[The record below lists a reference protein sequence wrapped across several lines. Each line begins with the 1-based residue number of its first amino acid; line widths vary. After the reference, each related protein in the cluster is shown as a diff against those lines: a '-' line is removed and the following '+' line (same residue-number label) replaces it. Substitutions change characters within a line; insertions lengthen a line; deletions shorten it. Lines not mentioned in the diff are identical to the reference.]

1 VLNWFRRFRKP
12 AGSSSGIPQL
22 DGHAD
27 IHVSDLVDASGA
39 SLVRGRDLR
48 EAGLFEEALVEF
60 DLALSTAQDP
70 GVVHLEIARTHLA
83 LRDLTAA
90 LDSLQVAVTL
100 NPGKGETWMQLGHV
114 LSRLDRDEE
123 AVEAFREA
131 LAESPPEAML
141 EAQMQL
147 ANCLHAC
154 GRRDQA
160 LEVVLH
166 ALSTA
171 AGQADWRLHALAA
184 NLYILEERDELALQ
198 AYRQAL
204 EACPVPT
211 PELLLQ
217 FGAAQQ
223 HVGQWAEAQATFE
236 SILAHQSAHP
246 MARWYLCQCDLVQ
259 GHWARGWQGYGAR
272 FAAGASPYRPMP
284 FPVWDGQASPD
295 TTLLV
300 LADQGLGDEIMFA
313 SCLPD
318 AISRVGLCIVECDPR
333 LVGLFRRA
341 FPLATVVGSHRE
353 ARAEWLQGLPEPDV
367 QIFAG
372 DLPVLFRRTEESFGG
387 GAGFLQA
394 DPVRVEAW
402 RQRLRADWGG
412 KVVLGISW
420 RGGTPGTRTKSR
432 SMGVEAWQPIL
443 DGAPCV
449 FISLQYGDSAPEL
462 AELNARYR
470 NVVHEYPEALADY
483 EETAALVAA
492 LDGVVTVCTAIV
504 HLAGALGRPVWVLV
518 PFAPGFRYTLNRS
531 TLPWYA
537 SSRMFR
543 QPVSR
548 DWLTP
553 STQVAEEVR
562 RLTKNV
568 TS

>member
-1 VLNWFRRFRKP
+1 MPQPDAP
-12 AGSSSGIPQL
+12 A
-22 DGHAD
+22 DV
-27 IHVSDLVDASGA
+27 HVSELVDASAA
-39 SLVRGRDLR
+39 SLARGRDLR
-48 EAGLFEEALVEF
+48 EAGRFQEALDEF
-60 DLALSTAQDP
+60 DLALSTSQDP
-70 GVVHLEIARTHLA
+70 GAVHLEIARTHLA

-100 NPGKGETWMQLGHV
+100 NPGKGEAWMQLGHV
-114 LSRLDRDEE
+114 LSRLDRDQE

-131 LAESPPEAML
+131 LAELPLEGML

-160 LEVVLH
+160 LEVVVH

-223 HVGQWAEAQATFE
+223 HAGQWAEAQATFE
-236 SILAHQSAHP
+236 SILARQPAYP

-259 GHWARGWQGYGAR
+259 GQWARGWQGYGAR

-284 FPVWDGQASPD
+284 FPVWDGQVSPG

-372 DLPVLFRRTEESFGG
+372 DLPAIFRRTEESFGG
-387 GAGFLQA
+387 GAGYLQA

-420 RGGTPGTRTKSR
+420 RGGTAMTRTRSR
-432 SMGVEAWQPIL
+432 SMGVEAWQPL
-443 DGAPCV
+443 LADASCV
-449 FISLQYGDSAPEL
+449 FVNLQYGDYATEL
-462 AELNARYR
+462 ADLSACYPGAI
-470 NVVHEYPEALADY
+470 HHYPEVLADY
-483 EETAALVAA
+483 EETAALVSA
-492 LDGVVTVCTAIV
+492 LDGVVTVCTALV

-531 TLPWYA
+531 ALPWYA

-543 QPVSR
+543 QPTHG
-548 DWLTP
+548 DWSTP
-553 STQVAEEVR
+553 CMQVAQEIR
-562 RLTKNV
+562 MLTKMG
-568 TS
+568 TY